1 MEPLQTLSQ
10 TEIQNPTPTEQTL
23 TKLSRCISMILHPL
37 TIPMWAGILLMFG
50 NTIMA
55 TLPINIKWFFLVVLA
70 LNTWGIPAFCIGMLR
85 MFRLLPDLRL
95 IEPRQRLIPMLIV
108 LLGYISC
115 LMMLSDVMTAFLIRR
130 FLIAAIGC
138 VLVGLIITPFWKI
151 SLHMISIGGLLALL
165 CALHTAGLGQLYSTL
180 LIFHHTRRSAR
191 QCTPLVRQP
200 QPGPSSRRIG
210 RRIHCS
216 PASHPIY
223 LTTTIHRWSLSFS
236 PL

>member
-165 CALHTAGLGQLYSTL
+165 CALHAAGLGQLYSTL
-180 LIFHHTRRSAR
+180 LIFIVLAGLLGSAR
-191 QCTPLVRQP
+191 LWF
-200 QPGPSSRRIG
+200 G
-210 RRIHCS
+210 
-216 PASHPIY
+216 SHNLAQVVAGLAAGFIVA
-223 LTTTIHRWSLSFS
+223 LLLILFI
-236 PL
+236 